1 MCFRQRENNKLHTG
15 YDYKSC
21 TYIACV
27 AGARRGREIGEIRRV
42 IERKGSAW
50 GGGGGGGV
58 GGSACSKPIV
68 WFVFHGRFP
77 IVKIA
82 IGQN

>member
-1 MCFRQRENNKLHTG
+1 M
-15 YDYKSC
+15 
-21 TYIACV
+21 YIVRVLQLWTFPANRGVACV
-27 AGARRGREIGEIRRV
+27 AGARRGRGQGKSDACLN
-42 IERKGSAW
+42 KGSAQE
-50 GGGGGGGV
+50 GGG

-68 WFVFHGRFP
+68 WLVFHGHFL

>member
-1 MCFRQRENNKLHTG
+1 M
-15 YDYKSC
+15 
-21 TYIACV
+21 
-27 AGARRGREIGEIRRV
+27 
-42 IERKGSAW
+42 IERKDSTKE
-50 GGGGGGGV
+50 GG